1 MTKKPCVIALGMFD
15 SIHLGHKKIIDGC
28 VKYAKNNCV
37 LSVVVTFD
45 NDVSSVI
52 NGNGGK
58 HACVYTLAERVRII
72 KNLGAND
79 VLIIPTSPDFLSK
92 DKKDFLEYLDGLYD
106 IKGYFCGF
114 DYTFG
119 KNAEGNV
126 EYLTEYAKDTGK
138 FVSVEPE
145 ITDGNEKISTSK
157 IKNLLSQG
165 NVEKAN
171 EYLPQCYFVTGIVEK
186 DRGIGKKLGFPT
198 VNISLD
204 ERKFLLKNAVY
215 GGRVTVDKITY
226 KAVINYGSRPTFG
239 LSKPL
244 LEAHLV
250 GFSGDLY
257 GKEITVF
264 FDKFIREIK
273 TFNDIDGL
281 KEQLKKDVGEVK

>member
-15 SIHLGHKKIIDGC
+15 CIHIGHKKIIDNC
-28 VKYAKNNCV
+28 VGYAKNNGV
-37 LSVVVTFD
+37 LSVVFTFD
-45 NDVSSVI
+45 KDVSSVI
-52 NGNGGK
+52 VGENGENSS
-58 HACVYTLAERVRII
+58 VYSLSERIYAI
-72 KNLGAND
+72 KSLGVD
-79 VLIIPTSPDFLSK
+79 EVLVVDAQPDFLRK
-92 DKKDFLEYLDGLYD
+92 DKKEFLKYLDGLYD

-126 EYLTEYAKDTGK
+126 GYLAEYALNNNR
-138 FVSVEPE
+138 FLSVEPE
-145 ITDGNEKISTSK
+145 ITDGNEKISTSN
-157 IKNLLSQG
+157 IKKLLSQG
-165 NVEKAN
+165 NIEKAN
-171 EYLPQCYFVTGIVEK
+171 EYLPQGYFVMGIVEK

-239 LSKPL
+239 LNKPL

-250 GFSGDLY
+250 DFSGDLY

-273 TFNDIDGL
+273 TFNDVDGL